1 MRHLTRHQV
10 GYEAINIMFVLPIA
24 YDPSI
29 PDSTYLERVVKLIE
43 DVPQFSRI
51 QPRAVA
57 TIEQGGAW
65 GQWIL
70 LKYLYEG
77 YDEYYKLDMHLE
89 VIHVTYEK
97 ENKEYLGLI
106 GHYEH
111 EHGGLFDEL
120 IEEKVLPDWSK
131 RIGLRE
137 MPL

>member
-10 GYEAINIMFVLPIA
+10 SYEAINMMYVLPIA

-43 DVPQFSRI
+43 EVRQFSRI
-51 QPRAVA
+51 EPRSP
-57 TIEQGGAW
+57 TI
-65 GQWIL
+65 INVPHIY

-77 YDEYYKLDMHLE
+77 YDDYYKLDMYLE
-89 VIHVTYEK
+89 VIHVTHDK
-97 ENKEYLGLI
+97 EEYLGLI

-111 EHGGLFDEL
+111 TQNGLFDEL
-120 IEEKVLPDWSK
+120 IEEKVIPDWSK